1 MEGTS
6 KLYKFT
12 QNRLSVVG
20 VSVKEGQ
27 KLTGVEKTPD
37 LFREGG
43 FIDCAKHLGWDVK
56 DLGNL
61 TRDQFQADIDA
72 EIKKEVAVK
81 YELPHIEVI
90 GTVNKRLAEINH
102 QESKEGRFVLNIGGD
117 HGLASGTI
125 TGIRRTY
132 PNLRIIWV
140 DAHGDCNTPATSPS
154 GNYHGMPAAHVFGW
168 IKPGDV
174 KAFDWLDVHVKT
186 EHIVY
191 IGLRDI
197 DDAEKKLLKDH
208 NIKFYT
214 PYDIDNLGGI
224 KFVMDE
230 ALKYLEADGE
240 HSNPIHISFDV
251 DGCDPSYIFGTG
263 TKARCGLSERESHY
277 LMQRVANTGN
287 LVSLDLV
294 EVNPALDPVEERPH
308 YHGDNPRISGKPS
321 VANSI
326 ELTLSAL
333 GFSWR

>member
-1 MEGTS
+1 MENIQSLFKHTKN
-6 KLYKFT
+6 KLS
-12 QNRLSVVG
+12 LVG

-27 KLTGVEKTPD
+27 KLTGVEQTPD

-43 FIDCAKHLGWDVK
+43 FIESAKHIGWDIK

-61 TRDQFQADIDA
+61 TRDQFQAAIDE
-72 EIKKEVAVK
+72 EIKKDVPVK
-81 YELPHIEVI
+81 FKLPHIEII

-102 QESKEGRFVLNIGGD
+102 LESKEGRFVLNVGGD

-125 TGIRRTY
+125 TGIRRTH
-132 PNLRIIWV
+132 PNLRIIWI

-154 GNYHGMPAAHVFGW
+154 GNYHGMPAAHIFGW

-191 IGLRDI
+191 VGLRDL
-197 DDAEKKLLKDH
+197 DEAEKLMLKVN

-214 PYDIDNLGGI
+214 PYDIDNMGGI

-230 ALKYLEADGE
+230 ALKYLQADEGDN
-240 HSNPIHISFDV
+240 NPIHISFDV

-263 TKARCGLSERESHY
+263 TKARCGLTERESHY
-277 LMQRVANTGN
+277 LLQRVAKTGN
-287 LVSLDLV
+287 LVSMDLV
-294 EVNPALDPVEERPH
+294 EVNPALDPIQERLH
-308 YHGDNPRISGKPS
+308 YHGDNPRISGCPS

>member
-1 MEGTS
+1 MDANPSLFKHTS
-6 KLYKFT
+6 NK
-12 QNRLSVVG
+12 LSVIG

-27 KLTGVEKTPD
+27 KLTGVEQTPD

-43 FIDCAKHLGWDVK
+43 FIECAKQIGWDVK

-61 TRDQFQADIDA
+61 TRDQFQDQIDQ
-72 EIKKEVAVK
+72 EISKEVDVK
-81 YELPHIEVI
+81 YKLPHIEI
-90 GTVNKRLAEINH
+90 LGTVNKRLAEINH

-117 HGLASGTI
+117 HGLASGSI
-125 TGIRRTY
+125 TGIRRTHE
-132 PNLRIIWV
+132 NLRIIWI

-174 KAFDWLDVHVKT
+174 KSFDWLDVYVKT

-191 IGLRDI
+191 IGLRDL
-197 DDAEKKLLKDH
+197 DGPEKKLLREH

-214 PYDIDNLGGI
+214 PYDIDDMGGI
-224 KFVMDE
+224 KFVMDD
-230 ALKYLEADGE
+230 ALKYLQAEAGDN
-240 HSNPIHISFDV
+240 NPIHISFDV

-263 TKARCGLSERESHY
+263 TKARCGLTERESHY
-277 LMQRVANTGN
+277 LLQRVANTGN

-294 EVNPALDPVEERPH
+294 EVNPALDPVKERPH
-308 YHGDNPRISGKPS
+308 YHGDNPRISGPPS

>member
-1 MEGTS
+1 MEANPGLFKYTGN
-6 KLYKFT
+6 K
-12 QNRLSVVG
+12 LSVIG

-27 KLTGVEKTPD
+27 KLTGVEQTPD

-43 FIDCAKHLGWDVK
+43 FIECAKQIGWEVR

-61 TRDQFQADIDA
+61 TRDQFQTAIDEEISKQAD
-72 EIKKEVAVK
+72 VK
-81 YELPHIEVI
+81 YKLPHIEI
-90 GTVNKRLAEINH
+90 LGTVNKRLAEINH

-117 HGLASGTI
+117 HGLASGSI
-125 TGIRRTY
+125 TGIRRTHE
-132 PNLRIIWV
+132 NLRIIWI

-174 KAFDWLDVHVKT
+174 KSFDWLDVYVKT

-191 IGLRDI
+191 IGLRDL
-197 DDAEKKLLKDH
+197 DGPEKQLLREH

-214 PYDIDNLGGI
+214 PYDIDNMGGI

-230 ALKYLEADGE
+230 ALQYLQAEAGDK
-240 HSNPIHISFDV
+240 NPVHISFDV

-263 TKARCGLSERESHY
+263 TKARCGLTERESHY
-277 LMQRVANTGN
+277 LLQRVANTGN

-294 EVNPALDPVEERPH
+294 EVNPALDPVKERPH
-308 YHGDNPRISGKPS
+308 YHGDNPRISGPPS